1 MAKTPRKTSTRKP
14 SAKDTESL
22 VSEPQAT
29 YSTKAIKRVKPA
41 AKGRKGYD
49 ARLYTGMIPGIADR
63 MKEYLKHMRDD
74 R

>member
-1 MAKTPRKTSTRKP
+1 MAKTPRKTTTRKP
-14 SAKDTESL
+14 SAKDSESQ

-29 YSTKAIKRVKPA
+29 YSTKATKRVKPA